1 MIYTMRIENNL
12 LLVMNFILSIS
23 INERGGTY
31 MRAIQKILC
40 LAIMSLSCVRSDEV
54 IHTMDVQNV
63 CVGTYNTDEAL
74 SSETLYNQTSA
85 LLKHEVRPWLYRA
98 RNASDWMYEHFAE
111 NATLQCVVVLYYND
125 MYMPDILVAFMDTF
139 NLTSTVMTR
148 TKKQVCLDAGR
159 LLVEVEN
166 MNVYLL
172 GDIHV
177 RTRIEITAPD
187 TLHTVTQITTDV
199 TGYDTFLTDA
209 ILDMI
214 KKIVREK
221 TDIVSTSLCRV
232 PLPSSSLR
240 RAEDMKYSTP
250 LE

>member
-1 MIYTMRIENNL
+1 MR
-12 LLVMNFILSIS
+12 
-23 INERGGTY
+23 T
-31 MRAIQKILC
+31 IQKILC
-40 LAIMSLSCVRSDEV
+40 LAAMSLSCVWSDAV
-54 IHTMDVQNV
+54 IHTMDMHNT
-63 CVGTYNTDEAL
+63 CVGSYNTDDAL
-74 SSETLYNQTSA
+74 SSETLYNQTNA
-85 LLKHEVRPWLYRA
+85 LLKREVQPWLYNV
-98 RNASDWMYEHFAE
+98 RNASDWMYEDFAE

-125 MYMPDILVAFMDTF
+125 MHMPDILVAFMDTF

-199 TGYDTFLTDA
+199 TGYDAFLTDA

-214 KKIVREK
+214 KKTVREK
-221 TDIVSTSLCRV
+221 TDTVSTSLCRI
-232 PLPSSSLR
+232 PPPSSSLR
-240 RAEDMKYSTP
+240 RVENIKR
-250 LE
+250 

>member
-1 MIYTMRIENNL
+1 MR
-12 LLVMNFILSIS
+12 
-23 INERGGTY
+23 T
-31 MRAIQKILC
+31 IQKILC
-40 LAIMSLSCVRSDEV
+40 LAAMSLSCVWSDAV
-54 IHTMDVQNV
+54 IHTMDMHNT
-63 CVGTYNTDEAL
+63 CVGSYNTDDAL
-74 SSETLYNQTSA
+74 SSETLYNQTNA
-85 LLKHEVRPWLYRA
+85 LLKREVRPWLYNV
-98 RNASDWMYEHFAE
+98 RNASDWMYEDFAE

-125 MYMPDILVAFMDTF
+125 MHMPDILVAFMDTF

-199 TGYDTFLTDA
+199 TGYDAFLTDA

-214 KKIVREK
+214 KKTVREK
-221 TDIVSTSLCRV
+221 TDTVSTSLCRI
-232 PLPSSSLR
+232 PPPSSSLR
-240 RAEDMKYSTP
+240 RVENMQK
-250 LE
+250 